1 MTADRLIPLRVA
13 ERRAIAVG
21 VLELR
26 LEHAEGRALPS
37 WEPGAHVDLVLP
49 DGTERQY
56 SLCGPRADDAWT
68 VAVLREPAG
77 RGGSAY
83 VHDMLPV
90 GTPVPAR
97 VPRQHFSFEP
107 SRPALFIAGGIG
119 ITPLLSMIA
128 AAEEA
133 GTDWSLAYAG
143 RSREA
148 MAYLA
153 SLEEAYGERV
163 SAYPASERR
172 LDLAGA
178 LAEARHADRAV
189 YCCGPARLIEE
200 AERLSADAPA
210 GSVRFERFV
219 PKAHEQHEEVAFEIE
234 AGGQVLTVAPDRS
247 ILEVCEEA
255 GMLVLSSCREGTCGT
270 CETPLLEGRAD
281 HRDSVLTP
289 EEQADDRSLM
299 ICVSRA
305 LSPRLVLD
313 L

>member
-1 MTADRLIPLRVA
+1 MTTDLIPLGVA
-13 ERRAIAVG
+13 ERRGVAAG

-26 LEHAEGRALPS
+26 LAAADGSALPS
-37 WEPGAHVDLVLP
+37 WEPGAHIDLVLP

-56 SLCGPRADDAWT
+56 SLCGSRTDATWT

-83 VHDMLPV
+83 VHDELPV
-90 GTPVPAR
+90 GAAVAAR
-97 VPRQHFSFEP
+97 MPRHHFCFEP
-107 SRPALFIAGGIG
+107 GRPAAFVAGGIG

-128 AAEEA
+128 AAEES
-133 GTDWSLAYAG
+133 GTDWTLSYAG

-148 MAYLA
+148 MAYL
-153 SLEEAYGERV
+153 SGLEERYGERV
-163 SAYPASERR
+163 TAYPATERR
-172 LDLAGA
+172 LDLAA
-178 LAEARHADRAV
+178 VLAEARRADRVV
-189 YCCGPARLIEE
+189 YCCGPARLLEE
-200 AERLSADAPA
+200 AEALSADAPA
-210 GSVRFERFV
+210 GSVRFERFA
-219 PKAHEQHEEVAFEIE
+219 PKPVLAHEEVAFEVE
-234 AGGQVLTVAPDRS
+234 AGGQVLCVPPDRS
-247 ILEVCEEA
+247 ILEVCEDA

-289 EEQADDRSLM
+289 EERAEDRSLM

>member
-1 MTADRLIPLRVA
+1 MNPDHLIPLRVA
-13 ERRAIAVG
+13 ARRDVANDV
-21 VLELR
+21 VELR
-26 LEHAEGRALPS
+26 LVSTDGSALPG
-37 WEPGAHVDLVLP
+37 WEPGAHIDLVLP

-56 SLCGPRADDAWT
+56 SLCGARDAAAWT

-83 VHDMLPV
+83 VHDGLAV
-90 GTPVPAR
+90 GAAVAAR
-97 VPRQHFSFEP
+97 VPRHHFVFDAD
-107 SRPALFIAGGIG
+107 RPALFVAGGIG

-133 GTDWSLAYAG
+133 GLSWSLVYAG
-143 RSREA
+143 RRRTA

-153 SLEEAYGERV
+153 ELEERYGDRV
-163 SAYPASERR
+163 AAYPATERR
-172 LDLAGA
+172 LELAA
-178 LAEARHADRAV
+178 VLDEARAAGRTI
-189 YCCGPARLIEE
+189 YCCGPARLIEAVE
-200 AERLSADAPA
+200 QLSADAPA

-219 PKAHEQHEEVAFEIE
+219 PKAVAAHEEVAFEVE
-234 AGGQVLTVAPDRS
+234 VGGQLLTVPPDRS

-270 CETPLLEGRAD
+270 CETPLLEGEAD

-289 EEQADDRSLM
+289 QEQADNRTLM

-305 LSPRLVLD
+305 ISPRLVLD